1 MKHIDKMLTEIDFN
15 YPLIIS
21 EKLDEIASENRD
33 VVSYINDNKEE
44 LTHLA
49 DFHAGADILDFKQE
63 LLNEINSSPDFEQ
76 EILATLEATNKNSMK
91 IGR

>member
-1 MKHIDKMLTEIDFN
+1 MT
-15 YPLIIS
+15 
-21 EKLDEIASENRD
+21 
-33 VVSYINDNKEE
+33 NKEE